1 MSSIRGEGEHP
12 IPDSFLGFIAQHHV
26 LTLCTS
32 VDEDIWCSHAFYVFL
47 PEHRCFIF
55 SSDSKTKHIR
65 QICHNSFVAASI
77 VLESSV
83 VGVLRGL
90 QIQGS
95 VFQLLPSIA
104 KEAEKAYCKRF
115 PVANLMDLH
124 LWQLDVTYLKFTD
137 NRLGFGK
144 KLVWTRDTDFFEK
157 WNAIRGS
164 ET

>member
-1 MSSIRGEGEHP
+1 MNNAQPKNENEIPESIVHFIGE
-12 IPDSFLGFIAQHHV
+12 HHV
-26 LTLCTS
+26 LTLSTS
-32 VDEDIWCSHAFYVFL
+32 VNEDLWCAHCFYVFL
-47 PEHRCFIF
+47 PQHRCFIF
-55 SSDSKTKHIR
+55 SSDSKTKHM
-65 QICHNSFVAASI
+65 QQVCHNSFVAASI

-95 VFQLLPSIA
+95 VFQLLPTIA
-104 KEAEKAYCKRF
+104 NEAKKAYCKRF

-144 KLVWTRDTDFFEK
+144 KIIWTRDTDFFEK
-157 WNAIRGS
+157 WNAIQQNQ
-164 ET
+164 

>member
-1 MSSIRGEGEHP
+1 MSSERIIGDND
-12 IPDSFLGFIAQHHV
+12 IPASIVRFIDEHHV

-32 VDEDIWCSHAFYVFL
+32 VNEDIWSSHCFYVFL
-47 PEHRCFIF
+47 PQHKCFIF

-77 VLESSV
+77 LLESSM

-104 KEAEKAYCKRF
+104 KEAERAYCKRF

-144 KLVWTRDTDFFEK
+144 KLIWARDADFFEK
-157 WNAIRGS
+157 WNAIQP
-164 ET
+164 EK

>member
-12 IPDSFLGFIAQHHV
+12 IPDSILGFIAQHHV

-55 SSDSKTKHIR
+55 SSD
-65 QICHNSFVAASI
+65 
-77 VLESSV
+77 
-83 VGVLRGL
+83 
-90 QIQGS
+90 
-95 VFQLLPSIA
+95 
-104 KEAEKAYCKRF
+104 
-115 PVANLMDLH
+115 